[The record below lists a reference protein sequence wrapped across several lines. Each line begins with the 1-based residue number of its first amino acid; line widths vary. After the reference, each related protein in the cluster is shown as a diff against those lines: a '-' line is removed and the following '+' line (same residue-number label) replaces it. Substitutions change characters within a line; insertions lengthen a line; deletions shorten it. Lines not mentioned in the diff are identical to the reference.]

1 MKTILFMWYIVTG
14 TITPNP
20 KDQERPTYQL
30 KTKEYNIEY
39 AYKEELYNWIET
51 KTFVYDETFT
61 ND

>member
-1 MKTILFMWYIVTG
+1 MWYIVTG